1 MPITQAEA
9 QATTL
14 AFTRDYPGALE
25 LLYYFREDVEKL
37 YGPRAA
43 EVSSSIKGGYLSKDH
58 THNGRLYR
66 GRVDAPLGQMNDAAD
81 LLVTLRHEV
90 LGHYGANTFKPAEK
104 RALLDGLIASREEP
118 SLQPRWE
125 DINRRYA
132 EASLDVRA
140 EEVWALHCET
150 LAPGQH
156 VGQAQ
161 VRERGAQS
169 FMETCIAR
177 VRPMQVGDLHNIAC
191 MVADGLHDRSR
202 TQQTFPRINELFR
215 RDEAMEPKKPFAAEK
230 LIEQLKAGTALW
242 QWPWEPGEPNAY
254 LPMSPTTTGALWDK
268 AAKSRYAGPRADM
281 AKLEQC
287 KPGHKAQRV
296 PQRVRIAGAEPA
308 PYDSRPRSMITP
320 KSWAPITAPGL
331 RNCNRTQD
339 TANSL
344 RISRANSSA
353 SFSINRVCALAANS
367 RTRSATAA

>member
-90 LGHYGANTFKPAEK
+90 LGHYGANTFAPAEK
-104 RALLDGLIASREEP
+104 RALLDGIIAARE
-118 SLQPRWE
+118 QPGMKDRWE

-132 EASLDVRA
+132 GMSMDVRA

-161 VRERGAQS
+161 VRERGQQS

-177 VRPMQVGDLHNIAC
+177 VRSMQVGDLHNIVC

-215 RDEAMEPKKPFAAEK
+215 RDEAMEPKKPFHGVVAEK
-230 LIEQLKAGTALW
+230 LIEQFKAGTA
-242 QWPWEPGEPNAY
+242 PWEPGEPNAY
-254 LPMSPTTTGALWDK
+254 LPMSPTTGALWDK
-268 AAKSRYAGPRADM
+268 DAKSWYAGPRADM
-281 AKLEQC
+281 AKLEQWR
-287 KPGHKAQRV
+287 PEHKAQRA
-296 PQRVRIAGAEPA
+296 PQPVRIGGAEPA
-308 PYDSRPRSMITP
+308 PQGSRLRSMITP

-331 RNCNRTQD
+331 RNCNRTRD

-367 RTRSATAA
+367 RTRSAIAA